1 MSLQKPN
8 KQRLAI
14 ERLLLR
20 VRPSFWAA
28 VACVLL
34 GIYTNSFVSPT
45 WVEQKTSIPVYVN
58 NQGDFAY
65 QEGQQETVIVE
76 IVPYA
81 ESPLRQE
88 ALEQL
93 DGVPVMTTQWVVES
107 AEGSEEVVYSIIQA
121 SPHFGI
127 WSLLPALAAVSL
139 CLLTRE
145 PLSSLFIGVLVGAFM
160 LGKFNILDEVL
171 IPSFSTSNSASILLL
186 YLWLLGGLL
195 GIWSRTGAAQAFAN
209 YTAANF
215 VRGPRSA
222 KFVAW
227 LLGLVFFQ
235 GGTISTV
242 LAGVAIK
249 PLADNNRVSHEETS
263 YIVDATGA
271 PVASLLAFNAW
282 PLFVQSLIFIPG
294 VAFLSTDAD
303 RISFY
308 FSSLIFSF
316 YSILSV
322 LGALLLSLNITSFS
336 GNSLQQARRRA
347 LNTGDLDAPGANPIS
362 AAELHASHVPDK
374 YVPSVLEFVVP
385 LALLMVIAIGSFI
398 ILGSPQVNWAFGSA
412 LILAVSI
419 ALAKGMS
426 LREVVEGI
434 GTGLKGVIVAVTIM
448 MLAITVGGISAE
460 SGGGLYLIELLG
472 DRIPYYV
479 LPASLLLLTIITSF
493 STGSSWGTYAIAYPL
508 AMPLAWA
515 IANNQGIGNPE
526 LYLSI
531 CFACVL
537 NGGVFG
543 DQCSPISDTTIL
555 SATTTGCDLMDHV
568 KSQFVPA
575 AMTAG
580 AAALLWTA
588 SALIVA

>member
-1 MSLQKPN
+1 MLR
-8 KQRLAI
+8 RLK
-14 ERLLLR
+14 
-20 VRPSFWAA
+20 PSFWAV

-34 GIYTNSFVSPT
+34 GLYTNFFVAPT
-45 WVEQKTSIPVYVN
+45 WVEQKTTMPVFVN
-58 NQGDFAY
+58 ELGEFAY
-65 QEGQQETVIVE
+65 REGQQEIVIDE

-81 ESPLRQE
+81 ESPLRQA
-88 ALEQL
+88 ALDQL
-93 DGVPVMTTQWVVES
+93 DGTLDMTTQWVVES
-107 AEGSEEVVYSIIQA
+107 AEDLEESVYSIIQA

-127 WSLLPALAAVSL
+127 WSLLPAFAAVSL

-145 PLSSLFIGVLVGAFM
+145 PLSSLFTGVLAGAFM
-160 LGKFNILDEVL
+160 LGKFNILDDVL
-171 IPSFSTSNSASILLL
+171 IPSFATSNSASILLL

-195 GIWSRTGAAQAFAN
+195 GVWSRTGAAQAFAN
-209 YTAANF
+209 YTAVNF

-242 LAGVAIK
+242 LTGVAIK

-263 YIVDATGA
+263 YIVDTTGA

-294 VAFLSTDAD
+294 VAFLSTEAG

-316 YSILSV
+316 YSILAV
-322 LGALLLSLNITSFS
+322 LGALLLSLNITRFS
-336 GNSLQQARRRA
+336 GKALQQARTRA
-347 LNTGDLDAPGANPIS
+347 LDTGELDAAGANPIS
-362 AAELHASHVPDK
+362 APELHTSHVPDG
-374 YVPSVLEFVVP
+374 YVPNVLEFVVP
-385 LALLMVIAIGSFI
+385 LALLMAIAIGSFI
-398 ILGSPQVNWAFGSA
+398 WLGSPQVNWAFGAA
-412 LILAVSI
+412 LLLAVSI
-419 ALAKGMS
+419 ALLKGMS
-426 LREVVEGI
+426 LRQLIDGI
-434 GTGLKGVIVAVTIM
+434 GNGLRGVIVAVTIM

-472 DRIPYYV
+472 DRVPFYI
-479 LPASLLLLTIITSF
+479 LPVSLLILTILTSF

-515 IANNQGIGNPE
+515 IAQSQGIANPE

-575 AMTAG
+575 AMTASVS
-580 AAALLWTA
+580 AILWTL
-588 SALIVA
+588 SALAVA

>member
-1 MSLQKPN
+1 
-8 KQRLAI
+8 
-14 ERLLLR
+14 
-20 VRPSFWAA
+20 
-28 VACVLL
+28 
-34 GIYTNSFVSPT
+34 
-45 WVEQKTSIPVYVN
+45 
-58 NQGDFAY
+58 
-65 QEGQQETVIVE
+65 
-76 IVPYA
+76 
-81 ESPLRQE
+81 
-88 ALEQL
+88 
-93 DGVPVMTTQWVVES
+93 
-107 AEGSEEVVYSIIQA
+107 
-121 SPHFGI
+121 
-127 WSLLPALAAVSL
+127 LPALAAVSL

-336 GNSLQQARRRA
+336 GNALQQARRRA

>member
-336 GNSLQQARRRA
+336 GNALQQARRRA